1 MPDML
6 KYLELRATGDH
17 YNKDERGSLMQNRMK
32 NFEAMFPSS
41 SFLVGA
47 SSAIEKEGF
56 SFFNSPEYS
65 VLPGFCDV
73 HVHFREPGFS
83 YKETILSGSRAAA
96 RGGYTAVCTMPN
108 LNPVPD
114 SPETLQ
120 PQLDAIRKD
129 ARIAVYPYG
138 AITKGEKGEV
148 LADLEAMAPKVVG
161 FSDDG
166 RGVQSPLLMEQAMRK
181 AKELGKLIVAH
192 CEDNSLLRGGYIHD
206 GRYAR
211 DHGHRGICSES
222 EWGPIARD
230 LELAAKTGA
239 SYHVCHISTKESVEI
254 IRQAKKS
261 GVDVTCETGPHY
273 LTMDD
278 SMLREEGRFKMNPPL
293 RSKDDRLALVEG
305 LRDGTID
312 MIATDHAPH
321 SAEEKS
327 RGLQGS
333 AFGVVGLETAFPIL
347 YTCLVRPGLL
357 PMDRLLA
364 ALVTNPRNRFGI
376 PMGNDFSVW
385 DLNAQYQIDPGDVLS
400 QGKATPFEGWQVFG
414 RCMATFRDGKPVY
427 TAQP

>member
-6 KYLELRATGDH
+6 EYLELRATGDH

-56 SFFNSPEYS
+56 SFFSSPEYS

-120 PQLDAIRKD
+120 PQLDAIKKD

-181 AKELGKLIVAH
+181 ARELGKLIVAH

-293 RSKDDRLALVEG
+293 RSKDDREALVEG

-385 DLNAQYQIDPGDVLS
+385 DLNAQYQIDPGDFLS

-414 RCMATFRDGKPVY
+414 RCMATFWDGKPVY

>member
-181 AKELGKLIVAH
+181 ARELGKLIVAH

-293 RSKDDRLALVEG
+293 RSKDDREALVEG

-385 DLNAQYQIDPGDVLS
+385 DLNAQYQIDPGDFLS